1 LRQEF
6 GNPPRGRWFLDGKT
20 RINGEIP
27 INTNSGFLCKGHP
40 MGPTGVSQISEIIKQ
55 LRGEAGPRQ
64 VPNGPKVSLAHS
76 SGAGTINMHLF
87 TR

>member
-1 LRQEF
+1 
-6 GNPPRGRWFLDGKT
+6 
-20 RINGEIP
+20 
-27 INTNSGFLCKGHP
+27 